1 MRTVR
6 ARSEFLL
13 LRKWAKRRVGADFGR
28 KLVAHMNS
36 GDTAKTNRNNIQ
48 GAGAGSRC
56 KLMRVHGD
64 KQSPA
69 GDLCCGAARPHITSP
84 TESPASLS
92 PVASLQIC
100 FVSSFLLVP
109 A

>member
-1 MRTVR
+1 M
-6 ARSEFLL
+6 L

-28 KLVAHMNS
+28 KLVAHLNS
-36 GDTAKTNRNNIQ
+36 DDTAKTNLNNIP

-56 KLMRVHGD
+56 KLMWVHGD
-64 KQSPA
+64 KQSPG
-69 GDLCCGAARPHITSP
+69 GDLCCGVARPHGTSP
-84 TESPASLS
+84 TESPVRLS